1 MGIVVESLE
10 LCHEIIGVAGF
21 ENPCA
26 FGDVLGE
33 ENSIGSHTGNAPAA
47 GAGFANTPIEPIGAS
62 IPAALQAPH
71 FGSGYLIDFGLAT
84 AAVINPTRL
93 RTRKISYQ
101 NGSSIERGTDFGT
114 DADECECISRTGGS
128 ALEYRDVHCL
138 HNNSAGV
145 LQTDEYG
152 QQQYRLSGHHQH
164 TWDTPAPEALLL
176 IKLSGL
182 GSNEKAFLI
191 KGSS

>member
-33 ENSIGSHTGNAPAA
+33 ENAIRSHTRSAPAA
-47 GAGFANTPIEPIGAS
+47 GAGFADTPVEPIGAS
-62 IPAALQAPH
+62 KPAAHEALH
-71 FGSGYLIDFGLAT
+71 VGSGSLTNFGRAT

-93 RTRKISYQ
+93 RTRKISDQ
-101 NGSSIERGTDFGT
+101 NGSSIERSTDLGT
-114 DADECECISRTGGS
+114 DAGECESISRTGGS
-128 ALEYRDVHCL
+128 AVEYRDVHCL

-152 QQQYRLSGHHQH
+152 QQQYHLSGHYQH
-164 TWDTPAPEALLL
+164 T
-176 IKLSGL
+176 
-182 GSNEKAFLI
+182 
-191 KGSS
+191 